1 MVTRAPANLLSSI
14 ALPICNSISIV
25 VDINIFRYLP
35 TLFQALPSSSQPC
48 LAGGSW
54 PPAVP
59 VWLLYLWRV
68 GWAMGPLLKS
78 STLALMILNHRP
90 EVFDAGPDK
99 RRCPQ
104 PDAAACTSNQDGPD
118 PLAEYG
124 ENCPRP
130 TSHPLVGPS
139 TQLPAH
145 LAFQQEKL
153 CRRGGTSLGLKTMTS
168 PPECGCVTPTDS

>member
-1 MVTRAPANLLSSI
+1 
-14 ALPICNSISIV
+14 
-25 VDINIFRYLP
+25 
-35 TLFQALPSSSQPC
+35 
-48 LAGGSW
+48 
-54 PPAVP
+54 
-59 VWLLYLWRV
+59 
-68 GWAMGPLLKS
+68 MGPLLKS

-118 PLAEYG
+118 PLSEYG
-124 ENCPRP
+124 ENCLRP

-139 TQLPAH
+139 TQHPAH

-153 CRRGGTSLGLKTMTS
+153 RRRGGDIAGSEDDDIAAGVRMCHSHRQLAHMLLAPCLLS
-168 PPECGCVTPTDS
+168 TP